1 MQTALRS
8 VRGLLGVDLV
18 ETAHSDSVSV
28 DVNVPLQE
36 RNRLRQ
42 DIKACAHKIHK
53 QDLVPTHDAKDALV
67 VVTSALGAEIH
78 DDTRLRVGLDSADRL
93 AEAENVVLVGAEL
106 ELSGQIAIV
115 DHVEDP
121 VGLRVDLNLAEV
133 K

>member
-1 MQTALRS
+1 
-8 VRGLLGVDLV
+8 VP
-18 ETAHSDSVSV
+18 V

-36 RNRLRQ
+36 RDRLRQ
-42 DIKACAHKIHK
+42 DIKARAHKVHK

-78 DDTRLRVGLDSADRL
+78 DDTRLRVGLDSANRL
-93 AEAENVVLVGAEL
+93 AEAENIVLVGAEL
-106 ELSGQIAIV
+106 ELSRKIAIV

-121 VGLRVDLNLAEV
+121 VGLRVDLNLTEV

>member
-1 MQTALRS
+1 MQTTLRS

-18 ETAHSDSVSV
+18 ETAHGDSVPV

-36 RNRLRQ
+36 RDRLRQ
-42 DIKACAHKIHK
+42 DIKARAHKVHK

-78 DDTRLRVGLDSADRL
+78 DDTRLRVGLDSANRL
-93 AEAENVVLVGAEL
+93 AEAENIVLVGAEL
-106 ELSGQIAIV
+106 ELSRKIAIV

-121 VGLRVDLNLAEV
+121 VGLRVDLNLTEV